1 LILPWFDIGRVVVV
15 NGQPVYARDKVDTT
29 GLPPF
34 GEVQIQTRFRDF
46 PGWRVSRCH
55 ILLHEDLAM
64 MGTVKTLV

>member
-1 LILPWFDIGRVVVV
+1 MV
-15 NGQPVYARDKVDTT
+15 NGQPVYARDKEDTT

-46 PGWRVSRCH
+46 PGWWVSAATSCRTRTSG
-55 ILLHEDLAM
+55 M